1 MCFTFVDFKVE
12 TFYVVSTMLDIHVVD
27 HNFQNFFLESH
38 NIMYTVYQNEVLCIF
53 FLDDVNEY
61 YYMKNSWLRYNFVLK
76 MIDFNPDYLSE
87 R

>member
-38 NIMYTVYQNEVLCIF
+38 NINCTLYIKMKFCVFF
-53 FLDDVNEY
+53 FL
-61 YYMKNSWLRYNFVLK
+61 M
-76 MIDFNPDYLSE
+76 M
-87 R
+87 

>member
-1 MCFTFVDFKVE
+1 
-12 TFYVVSTMLDIHVVD
+12 MLDIVD
-27 HNFQNFFLESH
+27 HEIKGITSKIFVWKVIILC
-38 NIMYTVYQNEVLCIF
+38 TLAVYQNEVLCIF

-76 MIDFNPDYLSE
+76 MIDFNPNYLSE

>member
-1 MCFTFVDFKVE
+1 
-12 TFYVVSTMLDIHVVD
+12 MLDIVD
-27 HNFQNFFLESH
+27 HEIKGITSKIFVWKVIILCTLYIKMKFCEFF
-38 NIMYTVYQNEVLCIF
+38 F
-53 FLDDVNEY
+53 FDDVNEY